1 MQHSNVILRGMEP
14 VALLSAKVAP
24 SIALVTETWPPEI
37 NGVAMTL
44 SRLVQGLSLR
54 NWRITLVRPR
64 QPTQVA
70 DGHRHV
76 LVPGLPI
83 PGYAGLRFGLPARN
97 TLLKLWTEQRPD
109 VVHIATE
116 GPLGWAAL
124 KVAKKL
130 NIPITTSFHTNF
142 HRYCRH
148 YRLGYIR
155 RSVERYLR
163 GFHNQA
169 SCTMTPNEPLSQ
181 TLRQDGYR
189 NVFTVG
195 RGIDAGLFHPN
206 RRSLA
211 LRTHWGM
218 LPDDL
223 VVIHVG
229 RMAAEKNLHAAA
241 EAFEQIALQQPR
253 AKMVWVGDGPLLT
266 GLKKRYPQH
275 IFTGA
280 KLGEELA
287 EHYASAD
294 MFLFPSM
301 TETFGNVVLE
311 AMSSGLA
318 VVAYRYAAAETYIR
332 SGNSGLLPAFG
343 DNLEFKRL
351 ATSLAADRHAIR
363 KIGVAAREA
372 IEGQP
377 WDEVC
382 MQFETLLVT
391 AIEAEGESPCI
402 PA

>member
-1 MQHSNVILRGMEP
+1 MLRRMDDF
-14 VALLSAKVAP
+14 VAQPLKLSP

-44 SRLVQGLSLR
+44 SRLAQGLSAR
-54 NWRITLVRPR
+54 GWQVTLVRPR
-64 QPTQVA
+64 QPVGA
-70 DGHRHV
+70 EDGHQHL

-83 PGYAGLRFGLPARN
+83 PGYAGLRFGLPVRN
-97 TLLKLWTEQRPD
+97 ILLRAWTAQRPD

-130 NIPITTSFHTNF
+130 QLPVTTSFHTNF

-148 YRLGYIR
+148 YRLGSIR

-163 GFHNQA
+163 RFHNQA
-169 SCTMTPNEPLSQ
+169 SCTMTPSEPLSQ
-181 TLRQDGYR
+181 TLRQEGYL
-189 NVFTVG
+189 NVHTVG
-195 RGIDAGLFHPN
+195 RGIDAELFHP
-206 RRSLA
+206 RHRSEM
-211 LRTHWGM
+211 LRSQWGAA
-218 LPDDL
+218 PQDL

-229 RMAAEKNLHAAA
+229 RIAAEKNLQAAA
-241 EAFEQIALQQPR
+241 EAFAQITTCHPN
-253 AKMVWVGDGPLLT
+253 AKMVWVGDGPLFNS
-266 GLKKRYPQH
+266 LKKRHPRH
-275 IFTGA
+275 IFTGTR
-280 KLGEELA
+280 LGEELA
-287 EHYASAD
+287 AHYASAD

-332 SGNSGLLPAFG
+332 DGKNGLLAEFG
-343 DNLEFKRL
+343 DAAEFQRQ
-351 ATSLAADRHAIR
+351 AVSLAGNLPAIR
-363 KIGVAAREA
+363 SIGNCARKA
-372 IEGQP
+372 IEDQP

-382 MQFETLLVT
+382 MQFESLLNAAVKG
-391 AIEAEGESPCI
+391 EALCL

>member
-1 MQHSNVILRGMEP
+1 MLRRMDT
-14 VALLSAKVAP
+14 LSVGSQAP
-24 SIALVTETWPPEI
+24 RSIALVTETWPPEI

-44 SRLVQGLSLR
+44 SRLAQGLSQR
-54 NWRITLVRPR
+54 GWNVTLVRPR
-64 QPTQVA
+64 QKTQIEDV
-70 DGHRHV
+70 HQHV

-83 PGYAGLRFGLPARN
+83 PGYAGLRFGLPSRH
-97 TLLKLWTEQRPD
+97 TLLKLWMQQRPD

-130 NIPITTSFHTNF
+130 DIPVTSSFHTNF

-148 YRLGYIR
+148 YRLGAIR
-155 RSVERYLR
+155 RTVERYLR
-163 GFHNQA
+163 QFHNQA

-181 TLRQDGYR
+181 SLRQEGYR

-195 RGIDAGLFHPN
+195 RGIDADLFHPN
-206 RRSLA
+206 RRRQE
-211 LRTHWGM
+211 LRAQWGAK
-218 LPDDL
+218 PEDI

-229 RMAAEKNLHAAA
+229 RMAAEKNLGAVA
-241 EAFEQIALQQPR
+241 EAFEQVSTTLPT
-253 AKMVWVGDGPLLT
+253 AKMVWVGDGPQLG
-266 GLKKRYPQH
+266 GLRKRYPQH

-294 MFLFPSM
+294 MFIFPSM

-318 VVAYRYAAAETYIR
+318 VVAYRYAAAETYIQD
-332 SGNSGLLPAFG
+332 GKSGLLSAFG
-343 DNLEFKRL
+343 DHLEFKKHV
-351 ATSLAADRHAIR
+351 AQLAADYRTI
-363 KIGVAAREA
+363 KKMGSAARDA

-382 MQFETLLVT
+382 LQFESLLMAAMEHAEV
-391 AIEAEGESPCI
+391 EGELLCI

>member
-1 MQHSNVILRGMEP
+1 MRN
-14 VALLSAKVAP
+14 ALPLPPETAA

-44 SRLVQGLSLR
+44 SRLADGLNAR
-54 NWRITLVRPR
+54 GWRVTLVRPR
-64 QPTQVA
+64 QQAMRQDV
-70 DGHRHV
+70 HQHI

-97 TLLKLWTEQRPD
+97 MLLKLWSEQRPD
-109 VVHIATE
+109 VIHVATE

-130 NIPITTSFHTNF
+130 KIPVTSSFHTNF

-148 YRLGYIR
+148 YRLGAIR
-155 RSVERYLR
+155 RTVERYLR
-163 GFHNQA
+163 DFHNQA

-181 TLRQDGYR
+181 SLRQEGYR

-195 RGIDAGLFHPN
+195 RGIDADLYHPN
-206 RRSLA
+206 RRNHA
-211 LRTHWGM
+211 LRARWQAD
-218 LPDDL
+218 PDDL
-223 VVIHVG
+223 VVMHVG
-229 RMAAEKNLHAAA
+229 RMAAEKNLQTAA
-241 EAFEQIALQQPR
+241 ETFEQIALSQPR
-253 AKMVWVGDGPLLT
+253 AKMVWVGDGPQLS
-266 GLKKRYPQH
+266 GLKKRYPHH
-275 IFTGA
+275 IFAGA

-294 MFLFPSM
+294 VFLFSSL

-318 VVAYRYAAAETYIR
+318 VVAYRYAAAESYIQH
-332 SGNSGLLPAFG
+332 GQSGLLAAFG
-343 DNLEFKRL
+343 DPHEFKRQ
-351 ATSLAADRHAIR
+351 ATMLAADRQAIQSM
-363 KIGVAAREA
+363 KLAARLA

-377 WDEVC
+377 WNAVC
-382 MQFETLLVT
+382 MQFEALLIA
-391 AIEAEGESPCI
+391 AISRHEKGETPCI

>member
-1 MQHSNVILRGMEP
+1 MDDTP
-14 VALLSAKVAP
+14 LSASKSAP
-24 SIALVTETWPPEI
+24 NIALVTETWPPEI

-44 SRLVQGLSLR
+44 SRLAHGLSLR
-54 NWRITLVRPR
+54 GWQVTLVRPR
-64 QPTQVA
+64 QHSQVE
-70 DGHRHV
+70 DTHQHI

-83 PGYAGLRFGLPARN
+83 PGYAGLRFGLPARS
-97 TLLKLWTEQRPD
+97 TLFNLWSKQRPD

-130 NIPITTSFHTNF
+130 NIPVTSSFHTNF

-148 YRLGYIR
+148 YRLGAIR
-155 RSVERYLR
+155 RTVERYLR
-163 GFHNQA
+163 QFHNQA

-181 TLRQDGYR
+181 SLRQEGYR

-195 RGIDAGLFHPN
+195 RGIDADLFNPQ
-206 RRSLA
+206 RRSEV
-211 LRTHWGM
+211 LRARWGAK
-218 LPDDL
+218 PEDL

-241 EAFEQIALQQPR
+241 EAFEQIAATQPT
-253 AKMVWVGDGPLLT
+253 AKMVWVGDGPQLSS
-266 GLKKRYPQH
+266 LKKRYPLH

-280 KLGEELA
+280 KLGEDLA

-318 VVAYRYAAAETYIR
+318 VVAYRYAAAETYIEDGI
-332 SGNSGLLPAFG
+332 SGVLPAFG
-343 DNLEFKRL
+343 DGVEFRHQAIRL
-351 ATSLAADRHAIR
+351 AASPARIAAMGA
-363 KIGVAAREA
+363 AARAA

-382 MQFETLLVT
+382 MQFESLLEA
-391 AIEAEGESPCI
+391 AIKNPEVKGDALCI